1 MFSESRF
8 YVFLYRK
15 STNKLCNNQTSK
27 NKAIHRNDTYE
38 ENNI

>member
-8 YVFLYRK
+8 YAFLYSK
-15 STNKLCNNQTSK
+15 STNNLCNKQTSK
-27 NKAIHRNDTYE
+27 NKAIYQNDTYE